1 MKPDIQTG
9 AKGKSIDMN
18 LLRKQNEKIRAIS
31 NVKLNARGDTIDSN
45 NTVVQS
51 INQRVQQQ
59 YDAQVQPKK
68 VETPPIP
75 PVAPPIIFE
84 QPNTF
89 QPLTLE
95 KDLTDDEF

>member
-9 AKGKSIDMN
+9 ARGTSIDMN

-45 NTVVQS
+45 NKVVQS
-51 INQRVQQQ
+51 INQRVQRQ
-59 YDAQVQPKK
+59 YDAQVQPKN
-68 VETPPIP
+68 VETPPMP
-75 PVAPPIIFE
+75 AVAPPIIFE

>member
-9 AKGKSIDMN
+9 ARGKSIDMN

-45 NTVVQS
+45 NKVVQS

-68 VETPPIP
+68 VETPPIL
-75 PVAPPIIFE
+75 PVSPPIIFE
-84 QPNTF
+84 QPTTF
-89 QPLTLE
+89 QPLTIE

>member
-9 AKGKSIDMN
+9 ARGKSIDMN

-45 NTVVQS
+45 NKVVQS

-59 YDAQVQPKK
+59 YDAQVQPMKA
-68 VETPPIP
+68 ETPPIP

-84 QPNTF
+84 QPTTF